1 MGNLYVIPT
10 ENFNPLGRQ
19 LWIRKNGGYFKPTK
33 ANPIAENLNGKVN
46 IYITSDEEIKE
57 NELKKGDWYYSQIH
71 NKIFHYYELERKII
85 LTTDP
90 YLIKDGVQAI
100 DDEFLEW
107 FVNNPSCEFVKTK
120 LVYDYEEHPELV
132 GSPKEE
138 WSYYKIIIPK
148 EEPKPET
155 FIKSDNIEGQWL
167 SPVRTERAWQE
178 EQLVNIFG
186 HYPNA
191 SPRWQ
196 YMNGLI
202 QNSLDAKQMYSEE
215 EVKKAITNFY
225 MNDMILT
232 DENLTKVINNLKT
245 QD

>member
-1 MGNLYVIPT
+1 MA
-10 ENFNPLGRQ
+10 
-19 LWIRKNGGYFKPTK
+19 K
-33 ANPIAENLNGKVN
+33 AL
-46 IYITSDEEIKE
+46 
-57 NELKKGDWYYSQIH
+57 
-71 NKIFHYYELERKII
+71 
-85 LTTDP
+85 
-90 YLIKDGVQAI
+90 
-100 DDEFLEW
+100 
-107 FVNNPSCEFVKTK
+107 
-120 LVYDYEEHPELV
+120 
-132 GSPKEE
+132 
-138 WSYYKIIIPK
+138 
-148 EEPKPET
+148 KPET

-245 QD
+245 